1 MSVKDVVE
9 VGVTEVEVE
18 VEEVFTSPS
27 TVSGESPAD
36 SERKRRRCSRQEK
49 LRGTSG
55 ECWLLAGSVSA
66 AESSSLSSVSLL
78 FLS

>member
-36 SERKRRRCSRQEK
+36 SERKRRRCRQEK
-49 LRGTSG
+49 LGGTSG
-55 ECWLLAGSVSA
+55 SWLLASA
-66 AESSSLSSVSLL
+66 WLSLSG
-78 FLS
+78 